1 MRASSAA
8 SVQACLKIAKR
19 LVTTIATL
27 PAHLRRSL
35 TWDQGAEMGAHHLI
49 TLQAQLP
56 IYFCDPCLEKD
67 TGAGMNVRDF
77 HNLVLWSP
85 ICKPPAHA

>member
-1 MRASSAA
+1 MADDTPRCCICGRFLSWDAA
-8 SVQACLKIAKR
+8 SGIPYGA
-19 LVTTIATL
+19 ATDL
-27 PAHLRRSL
+27 EPP
-35 TWDQGAEMGAHHLI
+35 E
-49 TLQAQLP
+49 P